1 MEEKRFLPLGSVVV
15 VEGGIKKMLII
26 ARGAFANIKGEVKY
40 FDYGACTYPEGVIG
54 DAMLYF
60 DHDKIQSVVC
70 EGYRN
75 EEEEQMQKNL
85 IQNIEKIKEQIGDIA
100 KE

>member
-1 MEEKRFLPLGSVVV
+1 MEEKKFLPLGSVVIID
-15 VEGGIKKMLII
+15 GGIKKMLII
-26 ARGAFANIKGEVKY
+26 ARGAFTNIKGEMRY

-60 DHDKIQSVVC
+60 NHENIQTVVS
-70 EGYRN
+70 EGYQD
-75 EEEEQMQKNL
+75 EEEELMQKNL
-85 IQNIEKIKEQIGDIA
+85 IQNITKLKEQMQDTV